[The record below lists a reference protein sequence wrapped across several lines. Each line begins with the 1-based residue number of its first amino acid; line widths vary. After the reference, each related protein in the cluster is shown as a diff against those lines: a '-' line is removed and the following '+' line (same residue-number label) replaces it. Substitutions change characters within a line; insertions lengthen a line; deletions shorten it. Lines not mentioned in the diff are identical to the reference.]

1 MLSSIYNYLFSKKD
15 TRFYYLSLIKET
27 NNTFSIHGL
36 WPQNSKT
43 DYPTFCKK
51 VKFSIKELEPII
63 DELNKF
69 WYSKFSK
76 NTEFWKHE
84 YMKHGSCMF
93 CSMTE
98 YEYFD
103 KTLYLY
109 NKVIAQDLTNYYPV
123 KDNKCLIPVDLNFNF
138 IRL

>member
-1 MLSSIYNYLFSKKD
+1 MLSSLFNYFFKEKD
-15 TRFYYLSLIKET
+15 KRFYYLSLIKEK

-36 WPQNSKT
+36 WPQYNKT
-43 DYPTFCKK
+43 SYPTYCKK
-51 VKFSIKELEPII
+51 VKFSIKALEPIM
-63 DELNKF
+63 DELNKY
-69 WYSKFSK
+69 WYSKYSK

-103 KTLYLY
+103 KTLCLY
-109 NKVIAQDLTNYYPV
+109 NKAIAQDLTNYYPV
-123 KDNKCLIPVDLNFNF
+123 KDGKCLITVDLNFNF